1 MAERSSLDR
10 TSSMVT
16 SKTAVSSQT
25 GFKSPK
31 MIRVEYKGFPNCSR
45 RSAGES
51 PRGLRELAHLGIG
64 QHDVRVR
71 FSVAVLCGQVLG
83 VVNGDH
89 KDTNGGSICETD
101 SVGIFS

>member
-25 GFKSPK
+25 GFKSPR
-31 MIRVEYKGFPNCSR
+31 MIRVEYKGLPNCSR
-45 RSAGES
+45 RSVGGS
-51 PRGLRELAHLGIG
+51 RRCLREPADLGIG

-71 FSVAVLCGQVLG
+71 LSVTVLCGQVLG
-83 VVNGDH
+83 VVNGDD
-89 KDTNGGSICETD
+89 KDTDGGSICETD
-101 SVGIFS
+101 RVSIFS

>member
-25 GFKSPK
+25 GFRSPK
-31 MIRVEYKGFPNCSR
+31 MIRVEYKGLPNCSG
-45 RSAGES
+45 RSANRS
-51 PRGLRELAHLGIG
+51 PECLREPAHLGIG

-71 FSVAVLCGQVLG
+71 LSVTILCGQVLS
-83 VVNGDH
+83 VVNGDN